1 MNEQLRA
8 FEPVLTKHLTPAPEC
23 ISSHITN
30 PCAGLFFF
38 FLCFFFYVCPSPPTP
53 HLFFFFFLLHVAS
66 AMAKT
71 SRLSE
76 VMLSSCWV
84 PPRALN
90 GLQTHPECL
99 RRRAHTRTN
108 THTHFRTAT
117 SRCACASDG
126 ITSRGSSRSHR
137 LMASGPRLKC

>member
-1 MNEQLRA
+1 M
-8 FEPVLTKHLTPAPEC
+8 
-23 ISSHITN
+23 
-30 PCAGLFFF
+30 G
-38 FLCFFFYVCPSPPTP
+38 
-53 HLFFFFFLLHVAS
+53 
-66 AMAKT
+66 KT

-99 RRRAHTRTN
+99 RRRAHTRT
-108 THTHFRTAT
+108 HTQGGDAALSHGNLTLCARFRWDHVTWK
-117 SRCACASDG
+117 SR
-126 ITSRGSSRSHR
+126 SRSHR